1 MEAPPRG
8 FIPARIERR
17 LDVVDDL
24 AVFWL
29 RPEEP
34 VTFLPGQ
41 YVTLAVEGANG
52 KTVKRAY
59 SIVSAPHEP
68 LLELVV
74 ERVEGGALTPVLWDR
89 QPGDLL
95 WARKK
100 IVGHFLLD
108 AERLRHVM
116 VCTVTGIAPFL
127 SMIRAHLAAL
137 TQGEAVPDHRFLVLH
152 GASHAP
158 EFGPYLDELA
168 TLTAESEG
176 RVVAIPTVS
185 RPWANPNWTGETGRV
200 EDVLRKYLDRLG
212 WNGPDAAGYACG
224 NPTMIETVKGLLRR
238 AGLDAAHIH
247 EEKYFT
253 ETPEPEAVPTPAPP
267 PKPSPAGR
275 TPLLPGQVSLRAVSR
290 PEDPAV

>member
-1 MEAPPRG
+1 MEAPPQG
-8 FIPARIERR
+8 FISARIERR
-17 LDVVDDL
+17 LDVVNDL

-41 YVTLAVEGANG
+41 YVTLAVEGATG
-52 KTVKRAY
+52 RTVKRAY

-68 LLELVV
+68 LLELVI
-74 ERVEGGALTPVLWDR
+74 ERVDEGALTPVLWNR
-89 QPGDLL
+89 QPGDVL

-137 TQGEAVPDHRFLVLH
+137 HQGEAVPDHRFLVLH

-168 TLTAESEG
+168 TLAAESDG
-176 RVVAIPTVS
+176 RVVGVPTVS
-185 RPWANPNWTGETGRV
+185 RPWANPDWAGETGRV

-212 WNGPDAAGYACG
+212 WNRPDTAGYACG
-224 NPTMIETVKGLLRR
+224 NPTMIETVKGMLRR
-238 AGLDAAHIH
+238 AGLDDAHIH
-247 EEKYFT
+247 DEKYYT
-253 ETPEPEAVPTPAPP
+253 ETLEPEAAPKPAPQLE
-267 PKPSPAGR
+267 PSPAR
-275 TPLLPGQVSLRAVSR
+275 RKPLLPGQMSLRAVSR
-290 PEDPAV
+290 PEDPAA

>member
-1 MEAPPRG
+1 MTPALPKG
-8 FIPARIERR
+8 FIGATIERR
-17 LDVVDDL
+17 LDIVDDL

-29 RPEEP
+29 RPDEP
-34 VTFLPGQ
+34 MTFLPGQ
-41 YVTLAVEGANG
+41 YVTLAVASASGRM
-52 KTVKRAY
+52 VKRAY

-68 LLELVV
+68 LIELVV

-89 QPGDLL
+89 QPGEAV

-100 IVGHFLLD
+100 VVGHFVLD

-127 SMIRAHLAAL
+127 SMIRAHA
-137 TQGEAVPDHRFLVLH
+137 EARQRDEAIPDHRFLVLH

-158 EFGPYLDELA
+158 EFGPYLNELA
-168 TLTAESEG
+168 ILTAESDG
-176 RVVAIPTVS
+176 WVVSIPTVS
-185 RPWANPNWTGETGRV
+185 RPWANADWTGETGRV

-224 NPTMIETVKGLLRR
+224 NPTMIETVKGVLRR

-247 EEKYFT
+247 DEKYFT
-253 ETPEPEAVPTPAPP
+253 ETPEPSAIPKVPPPAP
-267 PKPSPAGR
+267 KPGR
-275 TPLLPGQVSLRAVSR
+275 TPRLPGQVALTSVSR
-290 PEDPAV
+290 PDSPAA